1 MKSKLLSIT
10 KILPLLIFSGC
21 SSVTDYVENL
31 TSPERKDLLVYKT
44 NKVYEDTQFDL
55 IVPPDLINPISRD
68 TLEIPGY
75 GDDEG
80 MEIFTVDTKLDG
92 ISILRSGRDSFINLN
107 TNDKE
112 YVWKKL
118 ADFWLAEG
126 FRLTKKDY
134 MLGIMKTGFLEN
146 LSEAQLGT
154 VQRIVGRYVPLLV
167 APETR
172 DSYST
177 RVLLKDD
184 SLNILITHYGK
195 EYMSDGDT
203 EFRWQNRARDP
214 EFENEMISRLYI
226 YLGGEE
232 AKSKGYSI
240 VKSTGIRSKATMSV
254 DENGFHT
261 LYINDIYARVWP
273 AVLKSLD
280 TYGINVLSAKE
291 EDGFIKVSVQEG
303 EVNDPSILDYL
314 SFWKSAEN
322 IDSFNIV
329 LVTSQE
335 GTLIEIQNDM
345 FANIT
350 TTATEEVIRALYS
363 DLR

>member
-1 MKSKLLSIT
+1 MKSKLLPIT
-10 KILPLLIFSGC
+10 IILPLLVFSGC
-21 SSVTDYVENL
+21 SPVAEYIGNL

-44 NKVYEDTQFDL
+44 SKSYNDTQFDL
-55 IVPPDLINPISRD
+55 IVPPDLINPGSSD

-75 GDDEG
+75 DGDKG
-80 MEIFTVDTKLDG
+80 MEVFTVDTKLDG
-92 ISILRSGRDSFINLN
+92 ISILKSGRDSFISLN
-107 TNDKE
+107 TDNKE

-134 MLGIMKTGFLEN
+134 TLGIMKTGFLEN

-154 VQRIVGRYVPLLV
+154 VQRMIGRYVPLLV

-184 SLNILITHYGK
+184 SLDILITHYGK

-203 EFRWQNRARDP
+203 EFRWQNRVRDP
-214 EFENEMISRLYI
+214 EFESEMISRLYI

-232 AKSKGYSI
+232 AKSKGYSVI
-240 VKSTGIRSKATMSV
+240 KSTGLRSKASMSI

-273 AVLKSLD
+273 AVIKSLD
-280 TYGINVLSAKE
+280 TYGINVLSTKE
-291 EDGFIKVSVQEG
+291 EDGLIRVSVG
-303 EVNDPSILDYL
+303 EAGASDPSMLSYL
-314 SFWKSAEN
+314 AFWKSSPDVN
-322 IDSFNIV
+322 SFNIV

-350 TTATEEVIRALYS
+350 NTVTEEVIRALYA